1 MQKIGISNNWFTK
14 NQSIENTCTKQSCV
28 SCASALERPGA
39 ERRDMLPNIISRAFN
54 LFQTDIG
61 GDNFT
66 SNRRWRQRYFQDG
79 SRPVIFEAIYES
91 GFLPSFRS
99 WISIGTSVWVNGEDR
114 LPLCN
119 VASSLF
125 GLNLQMP

>member
-1 MQKIGISNNWFTK
+1 
-14 NQSIENTCTKQSCV
+14 
-28 SCASALERPGA
+28 
-39 ERRDMLPNIISRAFN
+39 MLPNIILRAFN

-79 SRPVIFEAIYES
+79 HRPVIFDAIYES
-91 GFLPSFRS
+91 GFLVL
-99 WISIGTSVWVNGEDR
+99 IGTSVWVSGEDR

-119 VASSLF
+119 VTSSLF
-125 GLNLQMP
+125 GLKPPDAIGKM